1 MLERHDYPVLDPNSI
16 PDPVSWPKQVDVKF
30 SGPGYQVSRS
40 MVLSFLLGLKKQGK
54 DEGIGSAERPLPC
67 QRQILYFFLLFT
79 LGSSVCFLESDLD
92 LNQSSASSQQVS
104 APQVFSSVKGMM
116 NTAACGVVRT
126 TWGKNWGPFSS
137 VPGISPIKV
146 RCCCY

>member
-1 MLERHDYPVLDPNSI
+1 
-16 PDPVSWPKQVDVKF
+16 
-30 SGPGYQVSRS
+30 

-67 QRQILYFFLLFT
+67 QRQILYFFLFFT
-79 LGSSVCFLESDLD
+79 IGSSVCFLESDLD

-126 TWGKNWGPFSS
+126 T
-137 VPGISPIKV
+137 
-146 RCCCY
+146 